1 MRKLLAL
8 IAAATVSA
16 YTGNTQT
23 QTSAPHSYCF
33 QPCTTSLSGRL
44 SVEHVRMDDPKMHF
58 DAYLLTLLNPI
69 SVPDSGMFQG
79 VRRESRVQLEFV
91 PHNQRHLA
99 GQCVVA
105 TGELTGPVT
114 ASDIGSL
121 VMQVQSM
128 HACKAGTM

>member
-16 YTGNTQT
+16 FTGNTQA

-58 DAYLLTLLNPI
+58 DAYVLTLPNPI

-79 VRRESRVQLEFV
+79 VPRESRVQLEFV
-91 PHNQRHLA
+91 PYNQRYLA
-99 GQCVVA
+99 GQCVVV

-121 VMQVQSM
+121 VMHVQSV
-128 HACKAGTM
+128 HACKAGTL

>member
-8 IAAATVSA
+8 IATVSA
-16 YTGNTQT
+16 FTGNTQA
-23 QTSAPHSYCF
+23 QTSGPQGYCF

-44 SVEHVRMDDPKMHF
+44 SVEHVRMDDPKMRF
-58 DAYLLTLLNPI
+58 DAYILTLPNPI

-79 VRRESRVQLEFV
+79 VRRENRVQLEFV
-91 PHNQRHLA
+91 PRNQRYLV
-99 GQCVVA
+99 GQCIVA

-121 VMQVQSM
+121 VLDVQSL
-128 HACKAGTM
+128 HACNTR

>member
-16 YTGNTQT
+16 FTGNTQA

-33 QPCTTSLSGRL
+33 QLCTTSLSGRL

-58 DAYLLTLLNPI
+58 DAYVLTLPNPI

-79 VRRESRVQLEFV
+79 VPRESRVQLEFV
-91 PHNQRHLA
+91 PHNHRYLA

-121 VMQVQSM
+121 VMHVQSV
-128 HACKAGTM
+128 HACKAGTL